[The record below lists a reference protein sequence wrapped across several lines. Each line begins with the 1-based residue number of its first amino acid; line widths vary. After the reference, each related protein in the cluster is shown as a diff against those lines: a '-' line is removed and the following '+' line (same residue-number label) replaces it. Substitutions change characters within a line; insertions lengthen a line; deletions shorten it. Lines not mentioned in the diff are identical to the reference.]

1 MLNQTAEAAGYT
13 RPFATMAANT
23 RDVSHVSH
31 SITPG
36 RPATAADLLSIA
48 MGFNAAAYTIE
59 IEPTALETDQ
69 LAAVAQVAW
78 TQYHEVGKMLAR
90 SVRALRNRMSAN
102 QYTQLLE
109 TMPGFMI

>member
-1 MLNQTAEAAGYT
+1 MLNQSAEAAGCT
-13 RPFATMAANT
+13 TPFANTM
-23 RDVSHVSH
+23 DLSHGSPH
-31 SITPG
+31 STPA

-48 MGFNAAAYTIE
+48 MGFDAAAYTIE
-59 IEPTALETDQ
+59 IEPAALETEQ

-78 TQYHEVGKMLAR
+78 TQYHEVGKILAR
-90 SVRALRNRMSAN
+90 SVKALRNRMSAG

>member
-1 MLNQTAEAAGYT
+1 MPNQTAEAAGCT
-13 RPFATMAANT
+13 TPFANTM
-23 RDVSHVSH
+23 DLSHGSPH
-31 SITPG
+31 STPA

-48 MGFNAAAYTIE
+48 MGFDAAAYTIE
-59 IEPTALETDQ
+59 IEPAALETEQ

-78 TQYHEVGKMLAR
+78 TQYHEVGKILAR
-90 SVRALRNRMSAN
+90 SVKALRNRMSAG